1 MRARVRS
8 DEGRNLK
15 FCRSVDEEAFRAAPV
30 PIRRSGSEESE
41 AAYGRYSVVNCGAW
55 GRVARFRLT
64 GFLGFPH
71 GRPRSTSVGSISTGE
86 GLMCTDLK
94 S

>member
-1 MRARVRS
+1 M
-8 DEGRNLK
+8 DE
-15 FCRSVDEEAFRAAPV
+15 DAFRAARV
-30 PIRRSGSEESE
+30 PIRRFGSEESE